1 MGEGRGGSH
10 CHSCP
15 SFLCCLSRSSSPDVR
30 LDTREARPSE
40 RCGPWNGRPL
50 RELGA
55 FLAPHP
61 VMVPPVPG
69 TTGPAELTSGER
81 QWGLRFLGSPE
92 STGLAF
98 PLCREDRPSSMLP
111 LCGVGG

>member
-1 MGEGRGGSH
+1 
-10 CHSCP
+10 
-15 SFLCCLSRSSSPDVR
+15 
-30 LDTREARPSE
+30 
-40 RCGPWNGRPL
+40 
-50 RELGA
+50 
-55 FLAPHP
+55 
-61 VMVPPVPG
+61 MVPPVPG

-81 QWGLRFLGSPE
+81 QWGLHFLGSPE